1 MTTKATHNITTTKS
15 DDILPPTTTVG
26 HSARYIPEMFIPHRA
41 LGDGREIYFPCVRC
55 THYRIGKRCT
65 FYPEAI
71 PDVMLAGAVSC
82 PRYGKSYTQN

>member
-1 MTTKATHNITTTKS
+1 MTTKATHITTTTNS
-15 DDILPPTTTVG
+15 DDIIPSTTTVG
-26 HSARYIPEMFIPHRA
+26 PSTRYIPEMFIPHRA

-55 THYRIGKRCT
+55 MHYGIGRRCT

-71 PDVMLAGAVSC
+71 PDVMLAGAVTC